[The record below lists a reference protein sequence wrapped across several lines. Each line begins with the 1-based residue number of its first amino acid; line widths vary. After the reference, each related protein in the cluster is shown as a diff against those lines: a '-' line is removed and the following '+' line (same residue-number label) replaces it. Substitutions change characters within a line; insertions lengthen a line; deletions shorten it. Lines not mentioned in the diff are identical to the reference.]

1 MMYRASRSTSSNS
14 QNSPIRVMV
23 VDDHAVVRGG
33 LAAFLLA
40 YDDLE
45 LVGEAANGVE
55 ALAMAERRRPDVV
68 LMDLVMPEMDGATAT
83 RLLRERHPEI
93 QVIVLTSFKEEDMVQ
108 GALAAGA
115 IGYLLKNVSA
125 DELVNAIR
133 AARMGRPTLAPEA
146 TQVLIHS
153 ATHPK
158 HPPLGHDL
166 TERER
171 DVLALMVTGL
181 NNNEIAE
188 KLVVSRSTVKYH
200 VSNILSKLQAASRTE
215 AVAYAL
221 QQKLVDFPADRTSSG
236 GL

>member
-1 MMYRASRSTSSNS
+1 MTYRASHSTSTNT
-14 QNSPIRVMV
+14 QNPPIRVMV

-55 ALAMAERRRPDVV
+55 ALALAERRRPDVV

-158 HPPLGHDL
+158 QPPLGHDL

-171 DVLALMVTGL
+171 DVLALMVAGL

-188 KLVVSRSTVKYH
+188 RLIVSRSTVKYH

-221 QQKLVDFPADRTSSG
+221 QQKLVDFPADRASSG